1 MLLLKRLFGVRRR
14 AEQPEALYAAL
25 AAQARRPIFYTDYGI
40 PDTLDG
46 RFDLLVLHAAL
57 LLRRLIGGPPAPPS
71 DAARAGTGEDG
82 ETMRAL
88 AQEVFDVFFR
98 EMDRALR
105 EMGVGDLSVPRRVR
119 TMAEVFYGGAM
130 AYDAALAA
138 EDPKA
143 LEDALSRNLHPDREA
158 PESVPRLAR
167 YVRAAA
173 ETLGS
178 QPRHDFLAGRLRFP
192 DPSSIS

>member
-1 MLLLKRLFGVRRR
+1 MLLLKRLFGVGRR

-25 AAQARRPIFYTDYGI
+25 AAQARLPIFYTDYGV

-57 LLRRLIGGPPAPPS
+57 LLRRLNGRPQDGPRGA
-71 DAARAGTGEDG
+71 DQTGASEDD
-82 ETMRAL
+82 EVMRAL

-105 EMGVGDLSVPRRVR
+105 EMGVGDFSVPRRVR
-119 TMAEVFYGGAM
+119 TMAEVFYGRAM

-143 LEDALSRNLHPDREA
+143 IEDALSRNLHPDREA

-173 ETLGS
+173 ETLEA

-192 DPSSIS
+192 DPSTMS